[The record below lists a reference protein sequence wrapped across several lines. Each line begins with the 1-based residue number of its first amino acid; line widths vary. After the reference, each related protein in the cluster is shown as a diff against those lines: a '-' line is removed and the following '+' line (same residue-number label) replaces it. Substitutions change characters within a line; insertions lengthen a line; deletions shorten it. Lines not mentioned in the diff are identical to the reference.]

1 MDGDIRAKPSDDLEI
16 LVAGGISVI
25 FSDDDGVFGEPFE
38 LLQQFSVPG
47 FVSGYPG
54 DGGVV
59 MDEQIERQARGED

>member
-1 MDGDIRAKPSDDLEI
+1 MDGDVRAKPADDLEI

-25 FSDDDGVFGEPFE
+25 FSDDDGVFGESFE
-38 LLQQFSVPG
+38 LLLKFSVPS

-59 MDEQIERQARGED
+59 MDEQVEWQGRGEG